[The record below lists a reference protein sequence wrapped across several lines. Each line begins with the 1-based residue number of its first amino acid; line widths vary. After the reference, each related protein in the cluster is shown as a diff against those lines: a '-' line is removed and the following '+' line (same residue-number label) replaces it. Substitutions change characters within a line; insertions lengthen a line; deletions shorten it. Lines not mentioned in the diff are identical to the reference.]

1 MRKCDSVT
9 RFGGDLALRAMV
21 RSPSVEPDRLDP
33 RLRRVVD
40 AVESLDER
48 LLALLFV
55 KKAEPV
61 DDLAEMLA
69 AARADVLAAL
79 GRLAQTRLVAHHRPE
94 EGGAIHW
101 FATGEGR
108 RQGEQVYRAAAARV
122 VAEAKAAAPTPPA
135 EPDEERPPVAPD
147 HERVK
152 TRRRV
157 SIDQNERGGFSWDT

>member
-1 MRKCDSVT
+1 
-9 RFGGDLALRAMV
+9 
-21 RSPSVEPDRLDP
+21 VEPDRLDP
-33 RLRRVVD
+33 RLRLVVQ
-40 AVESLDER
+40 AVENPDER
-48 LLALLFV
+48 LLVLLFV

-69 AARADVLAAL
+69 SPRADVLGAL
-79 GRLAQTRLVAHHRPE
+79 GRLAQAKLVAHHRPE

-101 FATGEGR
+101 FATAEGR
-108 RQGEQVYRAAAARV
+108 VRGEQAYRATAARL
-122 VAEAKAAAPTPPA
+122 VAEAKAAPPA
-135 EPDEERPPVAPD
+135 PEPEPAEEPKPAAPD